1 MFRVPASRPGLNLKR
16 PGIGKSSVSIGS
28 LLFSIRASSKID
40 ENRRMYR
47 VFAVK
52 TRKNAIRSSI
62 QEDERAKRR
71 VLAVRTVE
79 NAARAAF
86 SAVRTAKTQ
95 RFARSS
101 S

>member
-1 MFRVPASRPGLNLKR
+1 
-16 PGIGKSSVSIGS
+16 
-28 LLFSIRASSKID
+28 
-40 ENRRMYR
+40 MYR

-52 TRKNAIRSSI
+52 TRKNAIRCAI

-86 SAVRTAKTQ
+86 SAVRTAKTR